1 MKRPY
6 LTETEI
12 PSLSEIIK
20 SGKPCITMGP
30 NQWDNLLQQSYDR
43 GHLLLQIEDKSSAP
57 DGVFCPFA
65 CRSPDERV
73 SKAFRKKFLD

>member
-1 MKRPY
+1 
-6 LTETEI
+6 
-12 PSLSEIIK
+12 
-20 SGKPCITMGP
+20 
-30 NQWDNLLQQSYDR
+30 LQQSYDR

-65 CRSPDERV
+65 CRSPNERV